1 MVSWGINPVFTGL
14 SPTHGQV
21 TYALLTRAP
30 LATRGAAARLACV
43 RPVASVHPEPG
54 SNSSLYFFIVCLM
67 LAINKVIDGKAFV
80 LHLLYPKYVLANLFV
95 NFKLSKIVYFDY

>member
-1 MVSWGINPVFTGL
+1 
-14 SPTHGQV
+14 
-21 TYALLTRAP
+21 
-30 LATRGAAARLACV
+30 
-43 RPVASVHPEPG
+43 
-54 SNSSLYFFIVCLM
+54 LM